1 MNISDAAKRSG
12 LSAKMIRY
20 YESVGLL
27 GGVGRS
33 EAGYRD
39 FDASDVALLS
49 FIRWARELDLPV
61 ARIVQ
66 ILRAMVHGEDVGPVL
81 RAHAEEIRRLVSDL
95 QDKRKTVLALATDG
109 SFPLTPEHLGV
120 IQSRARRARQRLA
133 WSEPSASAQAQYRL
147 EHGNGFRTLRA
158 SLP

>member
-49 FIRWARELDLPV
+49 FIRWARELNLPV

-66 ILRAMVHGEDVGPVL
+66 ILRAMAHGEDAGPVL
-81 RAHAEEIRRLVSDL
+81 RAHAEEITRLVSDL
-95 QDKRKTVLALATDG
+95 EDKRTTVLELATGG
-109 SFPLTPEHLGV
+109 SFPLTSGHLDV
-120 IQSRARRARQRLA
+120 IRWRARRARQRLA
-133 WSEPSASAQAQYRL
+133 WLEPNASAQAPRGL
-147 EHGNGFRTLRA
+147 EDGNGFRTLRA